1 MPVRTYWLNMANTSQ
16 MEQLQA
22 SGMDRKTAE
31 AISNV
36 IARAIEDAK
45 PAAST
50 GSIGWLGVGTL
61 LASVG
66 MMMGVVIWQSDAIR
80 SDMRAEI
87 GSLRDD
93 FRAEIGGVR
102 SDMRAE
108 FSSVRAEMGSIRAEM
123 GEMQEKIG
131 SMQEKIGSMQ
141 EKIGSVQEKIGSV
154 QEKIGSVQEKIGSM
168 QEEISKMRTELD
180 EVRSAISALGEQM
193 IRFEMLI
200 QDRLPSAP

>member
-1 MPVRTYWLNMANTSQ
+1 MIEN
-16 MEQLQA
+16 LQA
-22 SGMDRKTAE
+22 SGLDRKTAE
-31 AISNV
+31 AISDFV
-36 IARAIEDAK
+36 VREVEDAMRPSGNAARSRPQEAAQ

-50 GSIGWLGVGTL
+50 GSFGWLGVGTL

-66 MMMGVVIWQSDAIR
+66 LMMGVVFWQSDTIR

-87 GSLRDD
+87 GSVRDD
-93 FRAEIGGVR
+93 FRAEIGNVR

-108 FSSVRAEMGSIRAEM
+108 FGSVRAEMGGIRAEM
-123 GEMQEKIG
+123 GG
-131 SMQEKIGSMQ
+131 MQEKIGSMQ
-141 EKIGSVQEKIGSV
+141 EKIGSVQEKIGS
-154 QEKIGSVQEKIGSM
+154 M
-168 QEEISKMRTELD
+168 QEEISSVRTELD

>member
-93 FRAEIGGVR
+93 FRAEIGSLRDDFRAEIGGVR
-102 SDMRAE
+102 SDMRTE

-131 SMQEKIGSMQ
+131 SMQEKIGS
-141 EKIGSVQEKIGSV
+141 
-154 QEKIGSVQEKIGSM
+154 VQEKIGSM

-180 EVRSAISALGEQM
+180 EARSAISALGEQM

>member
-1 MPVRTYWLNMANTSQ
+1 MANTSQ

-22 SGMDRKTAE
+22 SGMDHKTAE
-31 AISNV
+31 AISNA
-36 IARAIEDAK
+36 IARAIKDAK

-66 MMMGVVIWQSDAIR
+66 MMMGVVIWQSDTIR
-80 SDMRAEI
+80 SGLRAEIGSVRAEI
-87 GSLRDD
+87 GSLRDGFSAEIGSVRDGFSAEIGSVRDD

-108 FSSVRAEMGSIRAEM
+108 FGSVRAEMGSIRAEM

-131 SMQEKIGSMQ
+131 SMQEKIGR
-141 EKIGSVQEKIGSV
+141 
-154 QEKIGSVQEKIGSM
+154 M
-168 QEEISKMRTELD
+168 QEEISKVRTELD
-180 EVRSAISALGEQM
+180 EIRSAISSLGEQM